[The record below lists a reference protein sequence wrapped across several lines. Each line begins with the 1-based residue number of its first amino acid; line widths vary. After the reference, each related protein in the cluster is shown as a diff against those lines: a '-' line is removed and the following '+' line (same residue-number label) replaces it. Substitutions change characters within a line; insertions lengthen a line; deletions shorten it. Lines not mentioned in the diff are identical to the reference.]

1 MIGGYMDNNK
11 EAFWRRKGY
20 KIGALYAIRF
30 VETILASMIPSIIS
44 VFVILLSKDPNSRS
58 WKIFQFGSFLI
69 FYLLNCFF
77 WIRFKLA
84 RRKRFEYYWVNCSI
98 YAIYAVLTYIAFR
111 FSDDVIFCSLTFA
124 PLRGFEGFKLK
135 TKASIFLIHKIV
147 AVSIVLCDLG
157 TDIFLKIYSLLHPP
171 EKEDMVS
178 MPSETAV
185 PIQHDKKVEFLSVE
199 EMDSYIL
206 REQAEQEKAAK
217 KAAETMPDGVLSN
230 KFSKGSG
237 EDVVFA
243 VPDNPEND
251 FDEND
256 DVPQNHSANDSLM
269 YSPDSL
275 WNKSIYDGRTKDGKP
290 ILDYAEDDLKP
301 DFSKDETD
309 IGLIYPQMQTDVPEN
324 DSVAEASADKNANMP
339 YSPERL
345 WDDSFRKGRKITAAN
360 EPTDISDESS
370 EDMQETDNPEN
381 DFDSSHLWG
390 NITQGKNGDTAETV
404 SDEDNDILN
413 YDADNLWGNITK
425 GSKPHGNLPDYAPDT
440 DINPYDQYDSDSLW
454 STEIYQGKKDK

>member
-1 MIGGYMDNNK
+1 MDNNRK
-11 EAFWRRKGY
+11 AFWRRKGY

-30 VETILASMIPSIIS
+30 VETVLASMIPSIVS

-84 RRKRFEYYWVNCSI
+84 RRKHFEYYWVNCSI

-124 PLRGFEGFKLK
+124 PLRGFEGFRLK
-135 TKASIFLIHKIV
+135 TKTSIFLIHKIV

-157 TDIFLKIYSLLHPP
+157 TDIFLKVYSILHPP
-171 EKEDMVS
+171 EKDHMVN
-178 MPSETAV
+178 MPTETAV
-185 PIQHDKKVEFLSVE
+185 PLQHNKEVKFLSLE
-199 EMDSYIL
+199 EINDCIL
-206 REQAEQEKAAK
+206 QEQAEQKKAAK
-217 KAAETMPDGVLSN
+217 KAAETMPNGILDS

-237 EDVVFA
+237 EDVIFT

-256 DVPQNHSANDSLM
+256 DVPQNHSANDSPM

-290 ILDYAEDDLKP
+290 ILDYNEDDHRP
-301 DFSKDETD
+301 DFPTD
-309 IGLIYPQMQTDVPEN
+309 DTDMGLIYPQMRTTETEN
-324 DSVAEASADKNANMP
+324 DSVAKTAADKNINIP
-339 YSPERL
+339 YSPEKL
-345 WDDSFRKGRKITAAN
+345 WDDSLRKGRKNTDTDESA
-360 EPTDISDESS
+360 DISGESS
-370 EDMQETDNPEN
+370 EVVSETDNGEY

-390 NITQGKNGDTAETV
+390 NITQGKNGETAETV

-425 GSKPHGNLPDYAPDT
+425 GSNPHGNLADYSPDT
-440 DINPYDQYDSDSLW
+440 DLNPYDQYDSDSLW
-454 STEIYQGKKDK
+454 STEIYQGKKNK